1 MLTQALF
8 VLGQVSSLAALAY
21 GAWTVL
27 SQNPLFTA
35 RFWLAPRAARPAPF
49 ALAG

>member
-1 MLTQALF
+1 MLIQALF
-8 VLGQVSSLAALAY
+8 ALGQVTSLAALAY

-35 RFWLAPRAARPAPF
+35 RFWLAGPAVRPA
-49 ALAG
+49 ALSPAH